1 MATPV
6 TPQNAP
12 ALAREANA
20 ALRRGD
26 AAAAR
31 AGFNRLAE
39 AGLADLAV
47 WYGLA
52 HANQALG
59 DTGAALQALERALD
73 AAPDNLQLLLMKG
86 DLLAASGK
94 AGAAVQFY
102 RSVLKLAPPPE
113 DLPPELAAHLARAR
127 AQCDRYAAQFESHLL
142 TRMRAAGLGDERES
156 ARFAAS
162 LDLLLGKKEVYLQQP
177 RLYYFP
183 GLPQTQ
189 FFERSD
195 FPWLDRVEAATADI
209 RAELLAVLD
218 QEGAFA
224 PYVQANPDLP
234 AIERSGMHN
243 NPAWSAF
250 YLWRNG
256 QLVAENAARCPKT
269 LAALAQVP
277 MTSVPGR
284 APTVLFSLLQPGA
297 HIPPHTG
304 ILNTRLICHLPL
316 IVPPGCSL
324 RVGNET
330 RSWEEGKAWVF
341 DDTIEHEAWNRSGQ
355 PRVILL
361 FEAWRPELTAKE
373 RALVSAML
381 ASIDAFGERGADW
394 DM

>member
-1 MATPV
+1 MTMPMTPH
-6 TPQNAP
+6 NAA
-12 ALAREANA
+12 ALARDATA

-26 AAAAR
+26 AAGAR
-31 AGFNRLAE
+31 AGFERLAQ
-39 AGLADLAV
+39 AGLADLAA

-52 HANQALG
+52 HACQALG
-59 DTGAALQALERALD
+59 DTGAALDALEHALA

-94 AGAAVQFY
+94 ASAAVQFY
-102 RSVLKLAPPPE
+102 RAVLKTAPPPE

-127 AQCDRYAAQFESHLL
+127 AQCDRYAGQFEAHLMN
-142 TRMRAAGLGDERES
+142 RMHAAGLDGARDA

-189 FFERSD
+189 FFERAD

-218 QEGAFA
+218 EEGAFK

-234 AIERSGMHN
+234 AIERGGMHN

-256 QLVAENAARCPKT
+256 ELVAKNAARCPKT
-269 LAALAQVP
+269 LEALAQVP

-284 APTVLFSLLQPGA
+284 APTVLFSLMRPGA

-316 IVPPGCSL
+316 IVPEGCSF

-341 DDTIEHEAWNRSGQ
+341 DDTIEHEAWNRSAQ

-373 RALVSAML
+373 RTLVSAML
-381 ASIDAFGERGADW
+381 ASIDSFGERGADW

>member
-1 MATPV
+1 MAMHTTPL
-6 TPQNAP
+6 NP
-12 ALAREANA
+12 AAVARDATA

-26 AAAAR
+26 AATAR
-31 AGFNRLAE
+31 AGFERLAA
-39 AGLADLAV
+39 AGHAELAT

-52 HANQALG
+52 HACQALG
-59 DTGAALQALERALD
+59 DLAGALDALERAL
-73 AAPDNLQLLLMKG
+73 ACAPDNLQLLLMKA

-94 AGAAVQFY
+94 ASAAVQFY
-102 RSVLKLAPPPE
+102 RAVLRTAPPPE
-113 DLPPELAAHLARAR
+113 ELPPALAAQLARAR
-127 AQCDRYAAQFESHLL
+127 VQCDRYAGQFEAHLL
-142 TRMRAAGLGDERES
+142 DRVRAAGLDGGRDS

-189 FFERSD
+189 FFERAD

-209 RAELLAVLD
+209 RAELLAVLED
-218 QEGAFA
+218 EGAFA

-234 AIERSGMHN
+234 AIERGGMHG

-256 QLVAENAARCPKT
+256 ELVAENAARCPKT
-269 LAALAQVP
+269 LAALADVP

-284 APTVLFSLLQPGA
+284 APTVLFSMMRPGA

-316 IVPPGCSL
+316 IVPPGCSF

-330 RSWEEGKAWVF
+330 RQWEEGKAWVF

-355 PRVILL
+355 TRVILL
-361 FEAWRPELTAKE
+361 FEAWRPELTPKE
-373 RALVSAML
+373 RTLVSAML
-381 ASIDAFGERGADW
+381 ASIDGFGERGADW

>member
-1 MATPV
+1 MTMHITPLNAAAVAKDAT
-6 TPQNAP
+6 
-12 ALAREANA
+12 A

-26 AAAAR
+26 AAGAR
-31 AGFNRLAE
+31 AGFERLAA
-39 AGLADLAV
+39 AGLADLAA

-52 HANQALG
+52 HACQALG
-59 DTGAALQALERALD
+59 DTAAALDALEHALA

-94 AGAAVQFY
+94 ASAAVQFY
-102 RSVLKLAPPPE
+102 RAVLKVAPPPE
-113 DLPPELAAHLARAR
+113 ELPPELAAHLARAR
-127 AQCDRYAAQFESHLL
+127 AQCAQYAGQFEAHLL
-142 TRMRAAGLGDERES
+142 AHVRAAGLDGERDS

-189 FFERSD
+189 FFERAD
-195 FPWLDRVEAATADI
+195 FPWLDQVEAATDDI
-209 RAELLAVLD
+209 RAELLAVLEE
-218 QEGAFA
+218 EGAFA
-224 PYVQANPDLP
+224 PYVQLNPNLP
-234 AIERSGMHN
+234 AINRGGMHN

-256 QLVAENAARCPKT
+256 ELVAENAARCPKT
-269 LAALAQVP
+269 LAALAGVP
-277 MTSVPGR
+277 MTDVPGR
-284 APTVLFSLLQPGA
+284 APTVLFSLMRPGA

-316 IVPPGCSL
+316 IVPPGCSF

-341 DDTIEHEAWNRSGQ
+341 DDTIEHEAWNRSAQ

-373 RALVSAML
+373 RTLVSAML
-381 ASIDAFGERGADW
+381 ASIDGFGERGADW